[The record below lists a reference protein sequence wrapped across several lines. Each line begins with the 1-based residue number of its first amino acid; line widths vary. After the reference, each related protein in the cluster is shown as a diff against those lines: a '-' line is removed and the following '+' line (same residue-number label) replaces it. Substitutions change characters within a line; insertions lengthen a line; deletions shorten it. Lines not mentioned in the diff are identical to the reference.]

1 MFFVSKWRNINRSNI
16 GRTSIPSRLD
26 FAKIDIFVK
35 LNLDFA
41 NDWDIIG
48 PNGEYHVIEHQI
60 LNKSRGGIFF
70 KIF

>member
-41 NDWDIIG
+41 NDRDIIG

-60 LNKSRGGIFF
+60 LNKSRGGSFF